1 MNIQGEV
8 AEGFEAVRE
17 AFVRNFEVLGDRGAA
32 VAVYRDG
39 RRVVDLWAGPK
50 DADGTC
56 DGGSAEPWGAG
67 TAQVV
72 RSATKGVAAAVPLLL
87 HQRGLLDL
95 DAPVGSYWPGFK
107 AGGKDRVRVRDLLA
121 HRAGIP
127 ALDRSLTPAEAV
139 DGTSGAR
146 AVAAQRPFWEPGT
159 DHGYHAQTYSWL
171 LSELVLRVTG
181 TSIGHWLAAE
191 VTGPLGL
198 DFWIG
203 LPDAEAAAGR
213 VGRVAPVKAPERAGT
228 LRIRPRRN
236 VSEAYADP
244 ASLTRRAFAAIDP
257 LPDENAPEYRAAELP
272 ASAGTGTA
280 RALAGFYAALLDDT
294 EDGRR
299 LFTPRTTALAGSE
312 LSAGPD
318 RVLVVNTRFG
328 PGYML
333 HGAASPLLSPASFGH
348 PGRGG
353 SLGFA
358 DPEAG
363 VGFGYVTNGLAP
375 SVTADPRAQ
384 ALVRA
389 VRACLV
395 AAGGFD
401 SGSDSGAG
409 PGSGRGSAG
418 GR

>member
-8 AEGFEAVRE
+8 AAGFEAVRD

-39 RRVVDLWAGPK
+39 RKVVDLWAGPR
-50 DADGTC
+50 DVDGAA
-56 DGGSAEPWGAG
+56 GGPWEAG

-72 RSATKGVAAAVPLLL
+72 RSATKGVAAVVPLLL

-95 DAPVGSYWPGFK
+95 DAPVAAYWPEFK
-107 AGGKDRVRVRDLLA
+107 AGGKERALVRDLLA
-121 HRAGIP
+121 HRAGVP
-127 ALDRSLTPAEAV
+127 ALDVPLTPAEAA
-139 DGTSGAR
+139 DGLSGAR
-146 AVAAQRPFWEPGT
+146 AVAEQRAFWDPGS

-181 TSIGHWLAAE
+181 ASLGQWLAQE
-191 VTGPLGL
+191 VTGPRGL
-198 DFWIG
+198 EFWIG
-203 LPDAEAAAGR
+203 LPQAEAESGR
-213 VGRVAPVKAPERAGT
+213 VGRVGPVDPPETAGG
-228 LRIRPRRN
+228 LRTRPKRN
-236 VSEAYADP
+236 VAQAYADP
-244 ASLTRRAFAAIDP
+244 ESLTRRAFAAITP

-272 ASAGTGTA
+272 ASAGIGTA
-280 RALAGFYAALLDDT
+280 RGLAGVYAALLGDT
-294 EDGRR
+294 EDGTR
-299 LFTPRTTALAGSE
+299 LFTPDTLRLAGTE

-333 HGAASPLLSPASFGH
+333 HSPASPLLSPASFGH

-353 SLGFA
+353 SLAFA
-358 DPEAG
+358 DVEAG
-363 VGFGYVTNGLAP
+363 IGFGYVTNAHAK

-389 VRACLV
+389 VKASL
-395 AAGGFD
+395 
-401 SGSDSGAG
+401 
-409 PGSGRGSAG
+409 
-418 GR
+418 

>member
-1 MNIQGEV
+1 MDIQGEV
-8 AEGFEAVRE
+8 ADGFEPVRD

-39 RRVVDLWAGPK
+39 RKVVDLWGGVR
-50 DADGTC
+50 DADATGA
-56 DGGSAEPWGAG
+56 DAAPWERD
-67 TAQVV
+67 TAQIV

-95 DAPVGSYWPGFK
+95 DAPVAEYWPEFK
-107 AGGKDRVRVRDLLA
+107 AGGKEGALVRDVLA

-127 ALDRSLTPAEAV
+127 ALDRPLTPAQAA
-139 DGTSGAR
+139 DGISGPR
-146 AVAAQRPFWEPGT
+146 AVAEQAAFWAPGT
-159 DHGYHAQTYSWL
+159 AHGYHPHTFSWL
-171 LSELVLRVTG
+171 LGELVLRVTG
-181 TSIGHWLAAE
+181 ASLGKWLAEE

-203 LPDAEAAAGR
+203 LPDSVAGR
-213 VGRVAPVKAPERAGT
+213 VGRSAAAEPPRTSNGLKT
-228 LRIRPRRN
+228 RPRRE

-244 ASLTRRAFAAIDP
+244 GSLTRRAFAAISP
-257 LPDENAPEYRAAELP
+257 LPDENDPGYRAAELP
-272 ASAGTGTA
+272 GSTGIGTA
-280 RALAGFYAALLDDT
+280 RALAGFYAATLGDV
-294 EDGRR
+294 EGGGRR
-299 LFTPRTTALAGSE
+299 LYTPETVALAGRE
-312 LSAGPD
+312 LSSGAD

-333 HGAASPLLSPASFGH
+333 HGPASPLLSPASFGH

-363 VGFGYVTNGLAP
+363 IAFGYVTNTLAP

-389 VRACLV
+389 LR
-395 AAGGFD
+395 
-401 SGSDSGAG
+401 STT
-409 PGSGRGSAG
+409 P
-418 GR
+418 

>member
-8 AEGFEAVRE
+8 ADGFEPVRD
-17 AFVRNFEVLGDRGAA
+17 AFVRNFEALGDRGAA

-39 RRVVDLWAGPK
+39 RKVVDLWGGVR
-50 DADGTC
+50 DADATGA
-56 DGGSAEPWGAG
+56 DAAPWERD
-67 TAQVV
+67 TAQIV

-95 DAPVGSYWPGFK
+95 DAPVAEYWPEFK
-107 AGGKDRVRVRDLLA
+107 AGGKERALVRDLLS
-121 HRAGIP
+121 HRTGIP
-127 ALDRSLTPAEAV
+127 ALDRPLSPAEAT
-139 DGTSGAR
+139 DGSSGPR
-146 AVAAQRPFWEPGT
+146 AVAEQSAFWAPGT
-159 DHGYHAQTYSWL
+159 EHGYHPHTFSWL
-171 LSELVLRVTG
+171 LGELVLRVTG
-181 TSIGHWLAAE
+181 ASLGKWLAEE

-203 LPDAEAAAGR
+203 LPEAAAHR
-213 VGRVAPVKAPERAGT
+213 VGRSAALEAPRTTGG
-228 LRIRPRRN
+228 LRTRPKRN

-244 ASLTRRAFAAIDP
+244 DSLTRRAFAAISP
-257 LPDENAPEYRAAELP
+257 LPDENDPGYRAAELP
-272 ASAGTGTA
+272 GSTGIGTA
-280 RALAGFYAALLDDT
+280 RALAGFYAATLG
-294 EDGRR
+294 EVDGRPR
-299 LFTPRTTALAGSE
+299 LFTPETVALAGRE

-333 HGAASPLLSPASFGH
+333 HGPASPLLSPASFGH

-358 DPEAG
+358 DPESG
-363 VGFGYVTNGLAP
+363 VAFGYVTNALAA

-389 VRACLV
+389 VRSTL
-395 AAGGFD
+395 
-401 SGSDSGAG
+401 
-409 PGSGRGSAG
+409 
-418 GR
+418 